1 MIDTYIKY
9 YTNAEL
15 YNSFEEKVQI
25 VAVRDY
31 EEFVPKDD
39 F

>member
-9 YTNAEL
+9 YTNAKL
-15 YNSFEEKVQI
+15 YNPFEEKVQI

-31 EEFVPKDD
+31 KEFVPKDD